1 MYAMIRSYPDAACPP
16 AEVVHAGRR
25 LASVLERA
33 PGFISCVIL
42 RSNIGQLAVLTL
54 FEDQANLE
62 AAELRA
68 AGCVANE
75 LRTVTASTELLRGE
89 VVFQRGL

>member
-16 AEVVHAGRR
+16 AEVVRAGRR
-25 LASVLERA
+25 LASVLDRA

-42 RSNIGQLAVLTL
+42 QSNTGQLAVLTL
-54 FEDQANLE
+54 FEDRAKLE
-62 AAELRA
+62 AAEQRA
-68 AGCVANE
+68 TGCIAHELQTVA
-75 LRTVTASTELLRGE
+75 ASTELLSGE